1 MSSSQDQDKSFFA
14 TAAIVFGALFAFT
27 FTIIVIAK
35 ILNSGDKSIDE
46 AALSKAVHA
55 RIAPIGTVVTDP
67 AALLKVSAAAPHA
80 PLSGEQVVG
89 QVCSACHGSGVLGAP
104 KIGDKAAWGG
114 RLKTDGG
121 IDGLLANA
129 EKGKGS
135 MPPRGG
141 NPDLS
146 NDELKAAIQQMLKQT
161 GV

>member
-1 MSSSQDQDKSFFA
+1 MSGNNDKAFAITFMGVIGVLVGFTFAIIIIAKLLTSSDKSVDQD
-14 TAAIVFGALFAFT
+14 ALT
-27 FTIIVIAK
+27 
-35 ILNSGDKSIDE
+35 
-46 AALSKAVHA
+46 KAVQA
-55 RIAPIGTVVTDP
+55 RIAPIGTVITDP

-80 PLSGEQVVG
+80 PLSGDQVVA

-146 NDELKAAIQQMLKQT
+146 NDELKGAIQQMLKQT